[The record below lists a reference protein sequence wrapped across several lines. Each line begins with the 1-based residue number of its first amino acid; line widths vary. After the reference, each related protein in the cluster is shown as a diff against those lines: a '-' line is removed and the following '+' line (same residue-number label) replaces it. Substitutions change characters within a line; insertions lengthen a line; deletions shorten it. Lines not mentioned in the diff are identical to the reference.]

1 MAEGDHTPAPPV
13 GEEIHMPAASLLP
26 IINAVGLSLAI
37 VGVTLSVAVTVFGLA
52 VFLISTAI
60 WIVKARREMDELPA
74 EHHH

>member
-13 GEEIHMPAASLLP
+13 GEEIHMPAPSLLP

-37 VGVTLSVAVTVFGLA
+37 VGTTLSIVVTIFGLI
-52 VFLISTAI
+52 VFLVSSAI
-60 WIVKARREMDELPA
+60 WIGKARREFDELPA